1 MSDMKR
7 VREMLKEMEELG
19 LRRVTIKHK
28 DGSEITVE
36 REGTFAGHAPP
47 PYAPPSASAPKPA
60 AGAEEGTFITAP
72 MVGTFYESPGP
83 NEPPFV
89 KEGDRVTAD
98 QVVCIV
104 EAMKVMNEVKAGVD
118 GVIRK
123 RLIENM
129 HAVEFGTKLFS
140 IE

>member
-7 VREMLKEMEELG
+7 VREMVKEMEDLG

-36 REGTFAGHAPP
+36 RGGGFVEHVPLQT
-47 PYAPPSASAPKPA
+47 SAKPA
-60 AGAEEGTFITAP
+60 PEKASGTYITAP

-83 NEPPFV
+83 NESAFV
-89 KEGDRVTAD
+89 KVGDRVTAD

-104 EAMKVMNEVKAGVD
+104 EAMKVMNEVKAGVS
-118 GVIRK
+118 GVIK
-123 RLIENM
+123 ERLIDNM

-140 IE
+140 VE